1 MIRPGT
7 FVLSAA
13 AALLLACGGGGGAA
27 RKSSYPIKDDTKT
40 PDKAVKVP
48 VAKSL
53 QDLVGGQIVAINV
66 VGDPKNAKVIREA
79 IGSKPGDAFNVGRV
93 GNDIRAIWATQRVA
107 DVKVTGVLVG
117 PEKVSLTYTIKAR
130 PIIRSVLFQGNKQ
143 IPDKELGQLI
153 KFKKGALLD
162 MVAVFNLRD
171 DIGEYYTEKGFLLAS
186 VQTKTRTL
194 SHNRVDVMFKID
206 ERVRISIASI
216 KFEGVGG
223 ARAKALAALVRQPG
237 GTNSVG
243 GPYVAAKFRRS
254 LLRVTDYYYNRGYIN
269 VVVREPKVS
278 FLAKNKKQLTV
289 TVKITEG
296 KRYRVGKV
304 AIKGSLK
311 APVRVYRARL
321 KLRRGQIF
329 SRAKVVAAIKRLVA
343 LHKSKGIDQPNI
355 TPVTKINQRRHTV
368 DLTFQVQ

>member
-1 MIRPGT
+1 M
-7 FVLSAA
+7 LSAA
-13 AALLLACGGGGGAA
+13 AALLLACGGGGGGGAA

-40 PDKAVKVP
+40 PGKTAKVP

-66 VGDPKNAKVIREA
+66 VGDPKDAKVVRKA

-93 GNDIRAIWATQRVA
+93 GNDIRAIWATQRVK

-117 PEKVSLTYTIKAR
+117 PEKVSLTYTIKPR
-130 PIIRSVLFQGNKQ
+130 PRVRGILFQGNKQ
-143 IPDKELGQLI
+143 IPNKELATLV
-153 KFKKGALLD
+153 KVKKNALLD

-171 DIGEYYTEKGFLLAS
+171 EIGEYYTEKGFLLAS
-186 VQTKTRTL
+186 VRTKTRPL

-206 ERVRISIASI
+206 ERVRISIAAI
-216 KFEGVGG
+216 KFEGVRG
-223 ARAKALAALVRQPG
+223 ARAKALAGLVRQPG
-237 GTNSVG
+237 GANSVG

-278 FLAKNKKQLTV
+278 FLAKNKRQLTV
-289 TVKITEG
+289 TVKITAG
-296 KRYRVGKV
+296 KRYRFGKV

-311 APVRVYRARL
+311 APVRAYRARL

-329 SRAKVVAAIKRLVA
+329 SRAKVVAAIQRMVA
-343 LHKSKGIDQPNI
+343 LHKSKGVERPNI